1 MNVLLEEPPVPDI
14 GNVSTL
20 LGVTS
25 ANVIKAS
32 TSCISEANTNV
43 TVMNSNHC
51 SVLFSPVER
60 KGLFIMVLIGM
71 AGAGEGA
78 GIKLNEHK

>member
-1 MNVLLEEPPVPDI
+1 MAAMLSKDRSGASAPLLAYSWLLMGGPVWTLMNVLLEEPPVPDI

-43 TVMNSNHC
+43 T
-51 SVLFSPVER
+51 
-60 KGLFIMVLIGM
+60 I
-71 AGAGEGA
+71 
-78 GIKLNEHK
+78 

>member
-1 MNVLLEEPPVPDI
+1 MNVLLEEPPAPDI

-43 TVMNSNHC
+43 TVMNPNHC